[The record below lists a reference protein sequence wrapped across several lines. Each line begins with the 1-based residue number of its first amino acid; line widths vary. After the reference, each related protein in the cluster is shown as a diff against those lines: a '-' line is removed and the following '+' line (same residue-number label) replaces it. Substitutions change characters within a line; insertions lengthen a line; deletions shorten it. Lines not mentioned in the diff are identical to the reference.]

1 MRVTSNSFP
10 TALQYQLESL
20 ATKQARLQSQAATGQ
35 RFMSPSEDP
44 RATRKVLELQQET
57 RRLNQYNE
65 NIDLS
70 NEKLNSIYGAV
81 QALKKVSDRAGELAA
96 MVDDMKSKDQLSAYR
111 QEINQLIEQS
121 VQIAN
126 TNNQFG
132 YVFSGTRSNA
142 EAYGISRNE
151 AGEISGVSYQGATD
165 TVEIE
170 IAKGSS
176 LSVQMPGSNTG
187 ESGVQG
193 LFETRE
199 GSFFQ
204 NLIELR
210 DKLDGGTRED
220 VAYIRETV
228 SKNLI
233 KDESNV
239 IYHISRVGALEARL
253 ETAKTMGSRRITA
266 ANEFV
271 SKEVDADLAKT
282 LVKLNEIQTA
292 YMAAL
297 KSGATI
303 MNQSLL
309 DYV

>member
-10 TALQYQLESL
+10 TALQYQLEAL

-35 RFMSPSEDP
+35 RFSAPSEDP

-57 RRLNQYNE
+57 RRLSQYNE

-70 NEKLNSIYGAV
+70 SEKLNSVYGAI
-81 QALKKVSDRAGELAA
+81 QAVKKVSDRAGELAT
-96 MVDDMKSKDQLSAYR
+96 MVDDMKSRDQLAAYR
-111 QEINQLIEQS
+111 QEINQLIEQT

-132 YVFSGTRSNA
+132 YIFSGTKSNA
-142 EAYGISRNE
+142 EAYGITRNE
-151 AGEISGVSYQGATD
+151 NGEISEVEYQGSTD
-165 TVEIE
+165 TLGIE
-170 IAKGSS
+170 IAKGSQI
-176 LSVQMPGSNTG
+176 SVEMAGSNTT
-187 ESGVQG
+187 ESGTQG

-199 GSFFQ
+199 GSFFS

-210 DKLDGGTRED
+210 DRLDSGTRED

-228 SKNLI
+228 TTNLM

-253 ETAKTMGSRRITA
+253 ETAKTLGTRRITA

-292 YMAAL
+292 YLAAL
-297 KSGATI
+297 KSGSTI

>member
-35 RFMSPSEDP
+35 RFKAPSEDP

-57 RRLNQYNE
+57 RRLTQYNE

-96 MVDDMKSKDQLSAYR
+96 MVDDMKSKDQLAAYR

-132 YVFSGTRSNA
+132 YVFAGTRSNA
-142 EAYGISRNE
+142 EAYEVSRNE
-151 AGEISGVSYQGATD
+151 AGEISGVSYQGTTD
-165 TVEIE
+165 TVGIE

-176 LSVQMPGSNTG
+176 LSVQMPGSNTS

-204 NLIELR
+204 HLIELR

-228 SKNLI
+228 AKNLM

-292 YMAAL
+292 YLAAL

>member
-35 RFMSPSEDP
+35 RFSAPSEDP
-44 RATRKVLELQQET
+44 RATRKVLELQQEA
-57 RRLNQYNE
+57 RRLTQYNE

-96 MVDDMKSKDQLSAYR
+96 MVDDMKSKDQLAAYR

-132 YVFSGTRSNA
+132 YVFAGTRSNA
-142 EAYGISRNE
+142 EAYEISRNE
-151 AGEISGVSYQGATD
+151 VGEISGAVYKGTTD
-165 TVEIE
+165 TVGIE

-176 LSVQMPGSNTG
+176 LSVQMPGSNTS

-204 NLIELR
+204 HLIELR

-228 SKNLI
+228 AKNLM

-253 ETAKTMGSRRITA
+253 ETAKTMGSRRIAA

-282 LVKLNEIQTA
+282 LVQLNEIQTA

>member
-35 RFMSPSEDP
+35 RFSAPSEDP

-57 RRLNQYNE
+57 RRLTQYNE

-96 MVDDMKSKDQLSAYR
+96 MVDDMKSKDQLAAYR

-126 TNNQFG
+126 TTNQFG
-132 YVFSGTRSNA
+132 YVFAGTRSNA
-142 EAYGISRNE
+142 EAYEVSRNE
-151 AGEISGVSYQGATD
+151 AGEISGVSYQGTTD
-165 TVEIE
+165 TVGVE

-176 LSVQMPGSNTG
+176 LSVQMPGSNTS

-204 NLIELR
+204 HLIELR

-228 SKNLI
+228 AKNLM

>member
-35 RFMSPSEDP
+35 RFSAPSEDP
-44 RATRKVLELQQET
+44 RATRKVLELQQEA
-57 RRLNQYNE
+57 RRLTQYNE

-96 MVDDMKSKDQLSAYR
+96 MVDDMKSKDQLAAYR

-126 TNNQFG
+126 TTNQFG
-132 YVFSGTRSNA
+132 YVFAGTRSNA
-142 EAYGISRNE
+142 EAYEVSRNE
-151 AGEISGVSYQGATD
+151 AGEISGVSYQGTTD
-165 TVEIE
+165 TVGVE

-176 LSVQMPGSNTG
+176 LSVQMPGSNTS

-204 NLIELR
+204 HLIELR

-228 SKNLI
+228 AKNLM

>member
-10 TALQYQLESL
+10 NALQYQLESL
-20 ATKQARLQSQAATGQ
+20 ATKQAKLQSQAATGQ
-35 RFMSPSEDP
+35 RFRSPSEDP

-57 RRLNQYNE
+57 RRLSQYNE

-70 NEKLNSIYGAV
+70 SEKLNSVYGAV
-81 QALKKVSDRAGELAA
+81 QALKKVSDRASELAA
-96 MVDDMKSKDQLSAYR
+96 MVDDMKSKDQLAAYR
-111 QEINQLIEQS
+111 QEVNQLIEQS
-121 VQIAN
+121 VQIGN
-126 TNNQFG
+126 TNNQYGFIFG
-132 YVFSGTRSNA
+132 GTRSNT
-142 EAYGISRNE
+142 EAYGVTRNE
-151 AGEISGVSYQGATD
+151 SGEISSVEYQGSTQ
-165 TVEIE
+165 TIEIE
-170 IAKGSS
+170 IAKGSKI
-176 LSVQMPGSNTG
+176 SVEIPGSNNTK
-187 ESGVQG
+187 SGRQG

-199 GSFFQ
+199 GSFFS

-228 SKNLI
+228 TTNLM

-253 ETAKTMGSRRITA
+253 ETAKTLGTRRITA

>member
-1 MRVTSNSFP
+1 MNS
-10 TALQYQLESL
+10 
-20 ATKQARLQSQAATGQ
+20 
-35 RFMSPSEDP
+35 
-44 RATRKVLELQQET
+44 V
-57 RRLNQYNE
+57 
-65 NIDLS
+65 
-70 NEKLNSIYGAV
+70 YGAI

-96 MVDDMKSKDQLSAYR
+96 MVDDMKSRDQLAAYR

-132 YVFSGTRSNA
+132 YIFSGTKSNA
-142 EAYGISRNE
+142 EAYGITRNE
-151 AGEISGVSYQGATD
+151 NGEISEVEYQGSTD
-165 TVEIE
+165 TLGIE
-170 IAKGSS
+170 IAKGSQI
-176 LSVQMPGSNTG
+176 SVEMAGSNTT
-187 ESGVQG
+187 ESGTQG

-199 GSFFQ
+199 GSFFS

-210 DKLDGGTRED
+210 DRLDSGTRED

-228 SKNLI
+228 TTNLM

-253 ETAKTMGSRRITA
+253 ETAKTLGTRRITA

-292 YMAAL
+292 YLAAL

>member
-35 RFMSPSEDP
+35 RFSAPSEDP
-44 RATRKVLELQQET
+44 RATRKVLELQQEA
-57 RRLNQYNE
+57 RRLTQYNE

-96 MVDDMKSKDQLSAYR
+96 MVDDMKSKDQLAAYR

-126 TNNQFG
+126 TTNQFG
-132 YVFSGTRSNA
+132 YVFAGTRSNA
-142 EAYGISRNE
+142 EAYQVSRNE
-151 AGEISGVSYQGATD
+151 AGEISGVSYQGTTD
-165 TVEIE
+165 TVGVE

-176 LSVQMPGSNTG
+176 LSVQMPGSNTS

-204 NLIELR
+204 HLIELR

-228 SKNLI
+228 AKNLM

>member
-10 TALQYQLESL
+10 NALQYQLESL
-20 ATKQARLQSQAATGQ
+20 ATKQAKLQSQAATGQ
-35 RFMSPSEDP
+35 RFRSPSEDP

-57 RRLNQYNE
+57 RRLSQYNE

-70 NEKLNSIYGAV
+70 SEKLNSVYGAV
-81 QALKKVSDRAGELAA
+81 QALKKVSDRASELAA
-96 MVDDMKSKDQLSAYR
+96 MVDDMKSKDQLAAYR
-111 QEINQLIEQS
+111 QEVNQLIEQS
-121 VQIAN
+121 VQIGK
-126 TNNQFG
+126 TNNQYGFIFG
-132 YVFSGTRSNA
+132 GTRSNT
-142 EAYGISRNE
+142 EAYGVTRNE
-151 AGEISGVSYQGATD
+151 SGEISSVEYQGSTQ
-165 TVEIE
+165 TIEIE
-170 IAKGSS
+170 IAKGSQI
-176 LSVQMPGSNTG
+176 SVEIPGSNNTK
-187 ESGVQG
+187 SGRQG

-199 GSFFQ
+199 GSFFS

-228 SKNLI
+228 TTNLM

-253 ETAKTMGSRRITA
+253 ETAKTLGTRRITA

>member
-35 RFMSPSEDP
+35 RFRSPSEDP

-57 RRLNQYNE
+57 RRLTQYNE

-70 NEKLNSIYGAV
+70 N
-81 QALKKVSDRAGELAA
+81 
-96 MVDDMKSKDQLSAYR
+96 DMKSKDQLAAYR

-132 YVFSGTRSNA
+132 YVFAGTRSNA
-142 EAYGISRNE
+142 EAYEISRNE
-151 AGEISGVSYQGATD
+151 VGEISGAIYKGTTD
-165 TVEIE
+165 TVGIE

-176 LSVQMPGSNTG
+176 LSVQMPGSNTS

-199 GSFFQ
+199 GSFFEH
-204 NLIELR
+204 LIELR

-228 SKNLI
+228 AKNLM

-253 ETAKTMGSRRITA
+253 ETAKTMGSRRIAA

-282 LVKLNEIQTA
+282 LVQLNEIQTA

>member
-20 ATKQARLQSQAATGQ
+20 ATKQAKLQSQAATGQ
-35 RFMSPSEDP
+35 RFRSPSEDP
-44 RATRKVLELQQET
+44 RATRKVMELQQET
-57 RRLNQYNE
+57 RRISQYNE

-70 NEKLNSIYGAV
+70 SEKLNSVYGAI

-96 MVDDMKSKDQLSAYR
+96 MVDDMKSKDQLAAYR
-111 QEINQLIEQS
+111 QEVNQLIEQS
-121 VQIAN
+121 VQIGN

-132 YVFSGTRSNA
+132 YVFGGTRSNT
-142 EAYGISRNE
+142 EAYNVIRNE
-151 AGEISGVSYQGATD
+151 NGEISGVEYQGATE
-165 TVEIE
+165 TVGIE
-170 IAKGSS
+170 IAKGSEI
-176 LSVQMPGSNTG
+176 SVEMPGSNTT
-187 ESGVQG
+187 ESGSLG

-199 GSFFQ
+199 GSFFE
-204 NLIELR
+204 NLIQLR
-210 DKLDGGTRED
+210 DRLDGGTRED
-220 VAYIRETV
+220 VAYIRDTV
-228 SKNLI
+228 TTNLM

-253 ETAKTMGSRRITA
+253 ETAKTLGTRRITA

-292 YMAAL
+292 YLAAL

>member
-35 RFMSPSEDP
+35 RFRSPSEDP

-57 RRLNQYNE
+57 RRLTQYNE

-96 MVDDMKSKDQLSAYR
+96 MVDDMKSKDQLAAYR

-132 YVFSGTRSNA
+132 YIFAGNRSNA
-142 EAYGISRNE
+142 EAYEISRNE
-151 AGEISGVSYQGATD
+151 AGEISGVSYQGTTD
-165 TVEIE
+165 TVGIE

-176 LSVQMPGSNTG
+176 LSVQMPGSNTS

-204 NLIELR
+204 HLIELR

-228 SKNLI
+228 AKNLM

-292 YMAAL
+292 YLAAL

>member
-35 RFMSPSEDP
+35 RFRAPSEDP

-57 RRLNQYNE
+57 RRLTQYNE

-96 MVDDMKSKDQLSAYR
+96 MVDDMKSKDQLAAYR

-132 YVFSGTRSNA
+132 YIFAGTRSNA
-142 EAYGISRNE
+142 EAYEISRNE
-151 AGEISGVSYQGATD
+151 AGEISGVSYQGTTD
-165 TVEIE
+165 TVGIE

-176 LSVQMPGSNTG
+176 LSVQMPGSNTS

-204 NLIELR
+204 HLIELR

-228 SKNLI
+228 AKNLM

-292 YMAAL
+292 YLAAL

>member
-35 RFMSPSEDP
+35 RFKAPSEDP

-57 RRLNQYNE
+57 RRLTQYNE

-96 MVDDMKSKDQLSAYR
+96 MVDDMKSKDQLAAYR

-132 YVFSGTRSNA
+132 YIFAGNRSNA
-142 EAYGISRNE
+142 EAYEISRNE
-151 AGEISGVSYQGATD
+151 AGEISGVSYQGTTD
-165 TVEIE
+165 TVGIE

-176 LSVQMPGSNTG
+176 LSVQMPGSNTS

-204 NLIELR
+204 HLIELR

-228 SKNLI
+228 AKNLM

-292 YMAAL
+292 YLAAL